1 MLRQLKH
8 KQYWVNDCVQLGL
21 VKRMC
26 ALQPELLTKESIRD
40 NYPNCFR
47 GFGNLGRYHVT
58 MVDNC
63 TPVVNPPRHV
73 PHSLQQRLHH
83 ALDKNV
89 KPGVLVKV
97 DQPIATDWVDNL
109 VIVEKKNGS
118 LRLCLDPRDLNKGIK
133 HEHYKR
139 LL

>member
-1 MLRQLKH
+1 MPSNLN
-8 KQYWVNDCVQLGL
+8 YI
-21 VKRMC
+21 
-26 ALQPELLTKESIRD
+26 LTKESIRD

-97 DQPIATDWVDNL
+97 DQPIATDWVNKL